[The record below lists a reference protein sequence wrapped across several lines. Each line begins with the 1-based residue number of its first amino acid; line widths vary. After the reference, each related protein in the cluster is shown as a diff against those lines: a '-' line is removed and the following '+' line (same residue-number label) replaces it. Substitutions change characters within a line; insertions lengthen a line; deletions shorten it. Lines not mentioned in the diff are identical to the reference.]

1 MLLKGTN
8 SRNSNFEHPN
18 FGISELRTSR
28 TLLLSPK
35 VELNE
40 LELQKSRTVRTRTQ
54 VRSITNYSI
63 DSLEIGKQATLVGI
77 TFRMFSV
84 HISLYIKYCGPG
96 PIIFEQSFAAV
107 AEASLIRIFQQ
118 LCAEFPYYNNLPTYL
133 VHLPIQY
140 ISKKGFF
147 FGPVCSQAHAD
158 PHPPFWGWG

>member
-54 VRSITNYSI
+54 VRSITNFNKLKKSTSYWIKKYYESKGGFVRK
-63 DSLEIGKQATLVGI
+63 L
-77 TFRMFSV
+77 FSD
-84 HISLYIKYCGPG
+84 L
-96 PIIFEQSFAAV
+96 
-107 AEASLIRIFQQ
+107 
-118 LCAEFPYYNNLPTYL
+118 
-133 VHLPIQY
+133 
-140 ISKKGFF
+140 FF
-147 FGPVCSQAHAD
+147 YVR
-158 PHPPFWGWG
+158 PP

>member
-54 VRSITNYSI
+54 VRSITNLCHSFIKLLAALI
-63 DSLEIGKQATLVGI
+63 DVCKVAWDTIEAVNITLGQN
-77 TFRMFSV
+77 F
-84 HISLYIKYCGPG
+84 
-96 PIIFEQSFAAV
+96 
-107 AEASLIRIFQQ
+107 
-118 LCAEFPYYNNLPTYL
+118 
-133 VHLPIQY
+133 
-140 ISKKGFF
+140 
-147 FGPVCSQAHAD
+147 
-158 PHPPFWGWG
+158 